1 MNKTYASNFA
11 FHFTQPDKDGL
22 IIFAVDFRQLISIG
36 TFSKRKNLALSQV
49 SSFPIVF
56 NAK

>member
-36 TFSKRKNLALSQV
+36 TFSKRKKPSTEPSV
-49 SSFPIVF
+49 EFSYCI
-56 NAK
+56 